1 MRLTA
6 LVLACLASAGGAY
19 QLNVGRSATP
29 ALARADTVVAK
40 AALGRAINAGLAF
53 STAATFFSA
62 STFAEEA
69 PKAAEP
75 EAAAAAPAP
84 APKMAAAKKPKGRED
99 AKSPDKYTGGYTDKK
114 FKKVYDQNKVKL
126 PKPLPVIDK
135 KMAGK
140 PGFNE
145 RGEPSSP
152 GAAEALRADQERA
165 AKKAA
170 SASKAQALAEE
181 QQARIAAARIAKAEA
196 LERKEIEG
204 AANLSAYL
212 DKANAKKSAEQ
223 AERGADLEGRLKN
236 VADRYDLSKAA
247 RASKDEANARL
258 AKKQAQYEAA
268 NAAKEGK
275 PKLINPVEPIANPAA
290 YPVVQPAKLPAA
302 VIEAAPEPVAAAAP
316 EPVAAD

>member
-53 STAATFFSA
+53 ATAATFFSA

-114 FKKVYDQNKVKL
+114 FKKVLLNL
-126 PKPLPVIDK
+126 C
-135 KMAGK
+135 
-140 PGFNE
+140 
-145 RGEPSSP
+145 PS
-152 GAAEALRADQERA
+152 
-165 AKKAA
+165 
-170 SASKAQALAEE
+170 
-181 QQARIAAARIAKAEA
+181 
-196 LERKEIEG
+196 
-204 AANLSAYL
+204 
-212 DKANAKKSAEQ
+212 
-223 AERGADLEGRLKN
+223 LEG
-236 VADRYDLSKAA
+236 S
-247 RASKDEANARL
+247 S
-258 AKKQAQYEAA
+258 
-268 NAAKEGK
+268 
-275 PKLINPVEPIANPAA
+275 
-290 YPVVQPAKLPAA
+290 
-302 VIEAAPEPVAAAAP
+302 
-316 EPVAAD
+316 